1 MLSTLEFLGL
11 ISDNLI
17 SIFSEMYG
25 TCTMEA
31 VYGCLR
37 EGRYGFLN
45 PIMSGKLR
53 TRTGIKYGKVEIV
66 AKMPRG
72 DWLWPGRIEIRN

>member
-1 MLSTLEFLGL
+1 
-11 ISDNLI
+11 
-17 SIFSEMYG
+17 
-25 TCTMEA
+25 MEA

-72 DWLWPGRIEIRN
+72 DWLWPGRIEIDYVKDNKSAFSLEAPGSLGIIL